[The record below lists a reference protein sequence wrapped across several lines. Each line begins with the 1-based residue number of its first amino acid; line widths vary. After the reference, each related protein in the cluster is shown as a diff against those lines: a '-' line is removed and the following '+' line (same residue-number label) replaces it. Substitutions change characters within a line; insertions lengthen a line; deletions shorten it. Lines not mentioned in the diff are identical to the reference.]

1 MCIGQH
7 NTEGKHM
14 SYAVENFHNTFIK
27 DGAIRWSSNGRCLPK
42 ECVDDLVAA
51 DLITVDT
58 AERTTDMREIE
69 TVEFFAEYRRA
80 QKNRTAEQIQEERM
94 MARGAMGAGV
104 QMINCITGERY
115 TT

>member
-1 MCIGQH
+1 
-7 NTEGKHM
+7 M
-14 SYAVENFHNTFIK
+14 SYAVENFHNTHIA

-42 ECVDDLVAA
+42 DCVQDLVDA
-51 DLITVDT
+51 DLITVAT

-69 TVEFFAEYRRA
+69 LIEFFQEYRTA
-80 QKNRTAEQIQEERM
+80 QANRTAEQIQEERA

-104 QMINCITGERY
+104 RMVDVITGEQF

>member
-1 MCIGQH
+1 
-7 NTEGKHM
+7 M

-27 DGAIRWSSNGRCLPK
+27 DGAVRWSSNGRCLPAD
-42 ECVDDLVAA
+42 CVCDLVAA
-51 DLITVDT
+51 NLITEAT

-69 TVEFFAEYRRA
+69 LIEFFQEYRTA
-80 QKNRTAEQIQEERM
+80 QANRTPEQIREERM

-104 QMINCITGERY
+104 AMVDIITGEQY

>member
-1 MCIGQH
+1 
-7 NTEGKHM
+7 M

-27 DGAIRWSSNGRCLPK
+27 DGAIRWQSNGRCLPK

-51 DLITVDT
+51 FKITRAT

-69 TVEFFAEYRRA
+69 TLEFFAEYRAA
-80 QKNRTAEQIQEERM
+80 QQNRSQEQIQEERA

-104 QMINCITGERY
+104 RMVDIITGETY